1 MTYNWVAEI
10 TNIDLELR
18 SRKVPARPSHNMTES
33 VSSQPAPPAGTSS
46 CAGATPPYSLL
57 NHGGLYM
64 EVFSP
69 TADSVSLR
77 WLPAAGDSDYPCL
90 VAGYRI
96 TARSGDWTR
105 RLEVGSEETTA
116 VVMGLLP
123 CSQYRL
129 FLRPF
134 FTADGDPRSLRKYG
148 SPQHQE
154 FSTKVGVPSVPRDLK
169 VKETKEGV
177 AKLNW
182 EAPKNPAGPISG
194 YTA

>member
-1 MTYNWVAEI
+1 MTA
-10 TNIDLELR
+10 
-18 SRKVPARPSHNMTES
+18 A
-33 VSSQPAPPAGTSS
+33 Q
-46 CAGATPPYSLL
+46 
-57 NHGGLYM
+57 
-64 EVFSP
+64 
-69 TADSVSLR
+69 
-77 WLPAAGDSDYPCL
+77 WLPLPGR
-90 VAGYRI
+90 RI
-96 TARSGDWTR
+96 YNHCTR

-116 VVMGLLP
+116 VVTGLVP
-123 CSQYRL
+123 WSQYRL
-129 FLRPF
+129 ILRPF

-194 YTA
+194 YTVTWNCNNVNNTQSTENSNILISGKYKKSAFSFLRLTAELHGCTFKVGAFNKLEDGTTFSGSDIQLSID